1 MIPHGLLL
9 AARIPPHY
17 QSMSLSSSIHSWSAE
32 RLLLEDN
39 IAVHVLR
46 DFPTPQHQS
55 QQLPQLQIKAVVGML
70 IMAHRG

>member
-1 MIPHGLLL
+1 MLPHGLPL

-17 QSMSLSSSIHSWSAE
+17 QSMSLSSSIRSWSVA

-39 IAVHVLR
+39 IVVRVLR
-46 DFPTPQHQS
+46 DFPTPQHQN

>member
-1 MIPHGLLL
+1 MLVSGMPIMIRHGQLQVAGTLC
-9 AARIPPHY
+9 RI
-17 QSMSLSSSIHSWSAE
+17 QTTSQLSSPLRWSAAK
-32 RLLLEDN
+32 LPLG
-39 IAVHVLR
+39 